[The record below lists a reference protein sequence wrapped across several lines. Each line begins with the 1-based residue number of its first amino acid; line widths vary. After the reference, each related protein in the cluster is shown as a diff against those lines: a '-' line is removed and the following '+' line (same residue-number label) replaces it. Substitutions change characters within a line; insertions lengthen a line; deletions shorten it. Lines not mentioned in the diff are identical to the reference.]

1 MPLRHLEPLEPLE
14 PLESLEPLTPLEI
27 PKPPIPKAITKNKK
41 YEENIDFFTDDGI
54 AAFMPYGTA
63 NTAEART
70 LGSGCKS

>member
-1 MPLRHLEPLEPLE
+1 METLEPLEY
-14 PLESLEPLTPLEI
+14 LESLESLETLEPLGI

-41 YEENIDFFTDDGI
+41 YEENSDFFTDDGI
-54 AAFMPYGTA
+54 VAIMSYGSA